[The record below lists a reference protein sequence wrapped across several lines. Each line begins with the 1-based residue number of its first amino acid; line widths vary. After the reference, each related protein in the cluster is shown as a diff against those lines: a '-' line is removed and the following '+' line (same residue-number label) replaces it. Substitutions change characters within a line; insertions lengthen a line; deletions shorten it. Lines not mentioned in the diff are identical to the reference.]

1 MNVLVIAPH
10 PDDESIGC
18 GGALCL
24 HARRGDRVTAVFL
37 TSGELGLKRLPREK
51 AMALRESEARK
62 AAKILK
68 LADLFF
74 LRCGDWNLNAEISR
88 AATLLKPILKR
99 IKPKIIYLP
108 HPDEW
113 HPDHKAA
120 LPIVRAA
127 LRRCKI
133 PPPALRAYEIWTP
146 LIAHDHVDD
155 ISAVMARKLKAV
167 RAHKSQLR
175 EFDYVR
181 AITGLNQYRGAIAA
195 RARYG
200 EAFALLPLV
209 GKSARA
215 GGLARV

>member
-24 HARRGDRVTAVFL
+24 HARRGDRVAAVFL

-51 AMALRESEARK
+51 ARAFRESEARK

-88 AATLLKPILKR
+88 AAALLRPILKR
-99 IKPKIIYLP
+99 VKPRLIYLP
-108 HPDEW
+108 HPQEW
-113 HPDHKAA
+113 HPDHQAA

-127 LRRCKI
+127 LRRCGI
-133 PPPALRAYEIWTP
+133 PRPALRAYEIWSP
-146 LIAHDHVDD
+146 LVAHDHVED
-155 ISAVMARKLKAV
+155 ISSVMARKLEAV

-181 AITGLNQYRGAIAA
+181 AIIGLNQYRGAIAA
-195 RARYG
+195 RAPYA
-200 EAFALLPLV
+200 EVFMELPPT
-209 GKSARA
+209 GKS
-215 GGLARV
+215 G